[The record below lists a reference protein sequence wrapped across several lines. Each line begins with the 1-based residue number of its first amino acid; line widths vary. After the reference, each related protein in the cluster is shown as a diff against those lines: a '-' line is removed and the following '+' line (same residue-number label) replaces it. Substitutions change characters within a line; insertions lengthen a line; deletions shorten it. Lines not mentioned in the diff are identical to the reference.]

1 VIDQRDTV
9 SPAGRSSANEG
20 LDELRRDLLG
30 NLPGLLARAI
40 GTYGR
45 FANETPPEDSKG
57 FLAYQAGC
65 RGALSHIH
73 LLVKLAHW
81 ARAAIDD
88 DVVAGEFE
96 HLDRLVR
103 EAEEALDLELPADDD

>member
-1 VIDQRDTV
+1 MVDRRDTA
-9 SPAGRSSANEG
+9 SAASRLPATEG

-57 FLAYQAGC
+57 FVAYQAGC
-65 RGALSHIH
+65 RGALAHIH

-81 ARAAIDD
+81 ARATIDD
-88 DVVAGEFE
+88 EFVAGEFE
-96 HLDRLVR
+96 NLDRLVR
-103 EAEEALDLELPADDD
+103 EAEEALNLELPADD

>member
-1 VIDQRDTV
+1 MVDRCDTV
-9 SPAGRSSANEG
+9 SAAGRLSATEG

-65 RGALSHIH
+65 RGALAHIH
-73 LLVKLAHW
+73 MLVKLAHW

-88 DVVAGEFE
+88 EFVAGEFE

-103 EAEEALDLELPADDD
+103 EAEDALDLELPAED

>member
-1 VIDQRDTV
+1 MVGPHD
-9 SPAGRSSANEG
+9 PAPPASHTAATEG
-20 LDELRRDLLG
+20 IDELRHDLLG

-45 FANETPPEDSKG
+45 FANEIPPEDSKG

-65 RGALSHIH
+65 RAALSHVH

-81 ARAAIDD
+81 ARASIDD
-88 DVVAGEFE
+88 DSAVDEFE

-103 EAEEALDLELPADDD
+103 EAEAALDLESPADD

>member
-1 VIDQRDTV
+1 VIDRRGTA
-9 SPAGRSSANEG
+9 SPAGCTPANEG

-45 FANETPPEDSKG
+45 FANETPPEDGKG

-65 RGALSHIH
+65 RAALSHIH

-81 ARAAIDD
+81 ARGAADD
-88 DVVAGEFE
+88 EFVAGEFE

-103 EAEEALDLELPADDD
+103 EAEEALDLELPADD